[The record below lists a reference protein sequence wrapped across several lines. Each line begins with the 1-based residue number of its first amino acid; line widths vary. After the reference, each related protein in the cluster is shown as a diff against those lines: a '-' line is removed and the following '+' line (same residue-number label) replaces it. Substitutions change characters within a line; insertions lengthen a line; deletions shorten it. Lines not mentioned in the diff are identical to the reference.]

1 VALVKVTW
9 DDHYMQEERK
19 NPDLIV
25 RLGGKKEMMKE
36 AADRRRVLAQKAGVS
51 LDEVDR
57 FVLEFS
63 NMRKMMVQQ
72 LKGMDL
78 ENKDPNAPMITMKE
92 KLAQEKKNKK
102 LKPSRGGG
110 AGFGAAR

>member
-1 VALVKVTW
+1 MV
-9 DDHYMQEERK
+9 
-19 NPDLIV
+19 
-25 RLGGKKEMMKE
+25 KE
-36 AADRRRVLAQKAGVS
+36 AADRRRALSQKAGVT

-57 FVLEFS
+57 FVVEFS

-78 ENKDPNAPMITMKE
+78 ENNDPNAPMVTMKE
-92 KLAQEKKNKK
+92 KLAQEKKNRK